1 MIDLYDELV
10 LVIAIIS
17 SYTLVVSFLNL
28 ISFSKPKPLKPKSEE
43 LISIM
48 VPCRNEEDN
57 IDDCVE
63 SLINQDYD
71 NIEILL
77 ILLLHAFHGLF
88 LLSLFILFSVTYLA
102 ELM

>member
-1 MIDLYDELV
+1 MIDFFDELL

-17 SYTLVVSFLNL
+17 SYTFVVSYLNL
-28 ISFSKPKPLKPKSEE
+28 ISISKPKPLNPKTEE

-63 SLINQDYD
+63 S
-71 NIEILL
+71 
-77 ILLLHAFHGLF
+77 
-88 LLSLFILFSVTYLA
+88 
-102 ELM
+102 